1 MPLPNDVWISVTLFF
16 WKFTVA
22 MSQRWLLMM
31 EGKPMPLHRL
41 NEERDVLHLA
51 SSPEVAKPANE
62 APVARNSDTHTATK
76 TRDWLLV
83 ASKSGGVQG

>member
-1 MPLPNDVWISVTLFF
+1 
-16 WKFTVA
+16 
-22 MSQRWLLMM
+22 
-31 EGKPMPLHRL
+31 MPLHRL